1 MKQETVQVVSRENG
15 NLKCKTVKAATYEF
29 TIATRA
35 KWEMVIADEDAE
47 MRAGEFKK
55 LRVKDIIIEPDMI
68 AIPCTFTHHA
78 VVSLIKVGTNG
89 GAKPVDNERT
99 ITHAYVLGQESGS
112 VHSGDLIAVLNIF
125 PIMFTREAM
134 KPVSIT

>member
-1 MKQETVQVVSRENG
+1 MKQEIVQVVSRENG
-15 NLKCKTVKAATYEF
+15 DLKCKTINAATYEF

-35 KWEMVIADEDAE
+35 KWEMVIAAEDVE

-55 LRVKDIIIEPDMI
+55 LRVKEIRIEPDMI
-68 AIPCTFTHHA
+68 AMPCTFTHHA
-78 VVSLIKVGTNG
+78 VVSLIKVGTDG

-99 ITHAYVLGQESGS
+99 VTYAYVLGQESGS

>member
-1 MKQETVQVVSRENG
+1 MKQEIVQVVCRENG
-15 NLKCKTVKAATYEF
+15 DLKCKTINAATYEF

-35 KWEMVIADEDAE
+35 KWEMVIAAEDVE

-55 LRVKDIIIEPDMI
+55 LSVREIRIEPDMI
-68 AIPCTFTHHA
+68 AMPCTFTHHA
-78 VVSLIKVGTNG
+78 VVSLIKVGTDG
-89 GAKPVDNERT
+89 GAKPVDNERM
-99 ITHAYVLGQESGS
+99 ITYAYVLGQESGT

>member
-1 MKQETVQVVSRENG
+1 MKQAIVQVVSRENG
-15 NLKCKTVKAATYEF
+15 DLNCKTIKAATYEF

-35 KWEMVIADEDAE
+35 KWEMVIAAEDME

-55 LRVKDIIIEPDMI
+55 LRVEEIRIEPDTI

-78 VVSLIKVGTNG
+78 IVSLIKVGTEG
-89 GAKPVDNERT
+89 GTKPVDNERI
-99 ITHAYVLGQESGS
+99 ITCAYVLGQESGR
-112 VHSGDLIAVLNIF
+112 VHKGDLIAVLNIF

-134 KPVSIT
+134 KPIPIT